1 MMYKKKLIIILI
13 SISLLTNLPLL
24 SDEKVFIV
32 FDVNDQIITNID
44 VEKESKY
51 LISLNDQLKKL
62 NPKRILDISKE
73 SALREK
79 IKEIELLKY
88 FDLEVKN
95 PLIEKYIENFYL
107 RLKLNNKSELSSL
120 LDSYGLSM
128 EYVQKKIN
136 IEITWNQLIYEKYID
151 QVNIDIN
158 KLKKKISKN
167 KSKAKKK
174 KYLLSEIIF
183 ETDNQKNLDNKV
195 IKINESIKE
204 IGFKN
209 TANIYSV
216 SDTAKFGGEIGWVEE
231 ERLSKKIKQ
240 ELNKLNIN
248 ENTLPFQ
255 TGGSFMILKID
266 NIKYEE
272 KIINEKIQLEKNIQ
286 FETDKQLERFSKIYY
301 NRLKINTAINES

>member
-88 FDLEVKN
+88 FDLTAEN
-95 PLIEKYIENFYL
+95 PLTEKYIESFYL
-107 RLKLNNKSELSSL
+107 RLKLTNKVELSSL
-120 LDSYGLSM
+120 LNNYGLSM
-128 EYVQKKIN
+128 EYVEKKIN
-136 IEITWNQLIYEKYID
+136 IELTWNQLIYEKYKD
-151 QVNIDIN
+151 QINIDVN
-158 KLKKKISKN
+158 KLKKQISKN
-167 KSKAKKK
+167 KSTTKKK
-174 KYLLSEIIF
+174 IYQLSEIIF
-183 ETDNQKNLDNKV
+183 EVDNQKNLDNKV
-195 IKINESIKE
+195 KNIRESIKE

-216 SDTAKFGGEIGWVEE
+216 SNTAKFGGEIGWVEE
-231 ERLSKKIKQ
+231 ERLSKKIMK
-240 ELNKLNIN
+240 EIKKLDIN
-248 ENTLPFQ
+248 ETTLPFQ
-255 TGGSFMILKID
+255 NGGSFMILKID

>member
-32 FDVNDQIITNID
+32 FNVNDQIITNID

-88 FDLEVKN
+88 FDLEAKN

-120 LDSYGLSM
+120 LDSYGLSI

-231 ERLSKKIKQ
+231 GRLSKKIKQ

>member
-1 MMYKKKLIIILI
+1 MYKKKLLIILI
-13 SISLLTNLPLL
+13 SISLLINLPLL

-62 NPKRILDISKE
+62 DPKKIFAISKE

-88 FDLEVKN
+88 FDLKAEN

-120 LDSYGLSM
+120 LDNYGLSM
-128 EYVQKKIN
+128 EYLHKKIN
-136 IEITWNQLIYEKYID
+136 IELKWNQLIYEKYIN
-151 QVNIDIN
+151 QVNIDID
-158 KLKKKISKN
+158 KLKKKISIN
-167 KSKAKKK
+167 KSTAKKK

-183 ETDNQKNLDNKV
+183 ETDNQKNLDNV
-195 IKINESIKE
+195 VLKINESIKE

-216 SDTAKFGGEIGWVEE
+216 SNTAKFGGEIGWVEE
-231 ERLSKKIKQ
+231 ERLSKKIRQ

-272 KIINEKIQLEKNIQ
+272 KIINEKLQLEKNIQ
-286 FETDKQLERFSKIYY
+286 FETDKQLGRFSKIYY
-301 NRLKINTAINES
+301 NKLKINTSINES

>member
-231 ERLSKKIKQ
+231 GRLSKKIKQ

>member
-1 MMYKKKLIIILI
+1 MYKKKLVIILI

-120 LDSYGLSM
+120 LDSYGLSI

>member
-32 FDVNDQIITNID
+32 FNVNDQIITNID

-120 LDSYGLSM
+120 LDSYGLSI

-167 KSKAKKK
+167 KSTAKKK